1 MADREILTRYH
12 DFSFHAAFTRRRRD
26 LQSPMS
32 DASHPF
38 LSHDFHLRWSQL
50 VPEAI
55 EADIREALSRAQAN
69 IDALS
74 ADFDPAS
81 LTFAN
86 TLLELERSTE
96 DLSMAWG
103 RVGHL
108 DSVRNS
114 EAFRAAHNAML
125 PEVTQ
130 FYSRIPLNAALWKRL
145 KVYSSSAE
153 TATLTGV
160 QKRFLDETVK
170 DFINSG
176 ADLPEA
182 EKTRLEEVQSELA
195 RITQKFSENVLDSTN
210 AWDLVLEDD
219 TRLAGL
225 PGTAL
230 GVLRAEATAKG
241 LGTDEAPVYRVT
253 LKAPVYFPILE
264 YGDDATLR
272 EEVWRGSITVGNS
285 GDYDNTD
292 LIWQI
297 LALRHE
303 QATILGKAHFA
314 DQVLKE
320 RMAGSGEAALKFV
333 EDLAD
338 LTKPSFTRDIAEL
351 TAFRS
356 GLEPGWD
363 GRFQPWDVAY
373 WCEKLRKESYDFD
386 EEELRPYFAIGKV
399 IEGMF
404 RLTEQVFGFKIT
416 ELETTYTKPGET
428 PAGEGI
434 EVWHPEVRFYDL
446 HDDASGEHLGSFY
459 ADWHPREEK
468 RGGAWMNYLSTGLP
482 PYGDKAREPHLG
494 LICGNLT
501 PSSKDKPA
509 LLTHREVETVFHEF
523 GHLLHHLLG
532 EVEIKSLNGVK
543 VVWDFVELPSQIM
556 ENFCW
561 SRVSLDFFAKHYET
575 GRPIPEALFQKML
588 GARNFQSAMA
598 QMRQLAFGK
607 MDLDLHI
614 RHHEKPADGNLDH
627 LVREIL
633 DGYLMP
639 LAINPPTMARRF
651 THLFASAT
659 GYAAGYYSYKWAEV
673 LDADAFT
680 RFAGSGVISSE
691 VGREFRAKIL
701 SRGNSAGAAEL
712 FREFMGRDPELNAL
726 LIRNGLVAA

>member
-1 MADREILTRYH
+1 M
-12 DFSFHAAFTRRRRD
+12 S
-26 LQSPMS
+26 QS
-32 DASHPF
+32 AHPF
-38 LSHDFHLRWSQL
+38 LSHDFHISWSSL
-50 VPEAI
+50 VPEAV
-55 EADIREALSRAQAN
+55 EPDIREALRIAQERV
-69 IDALS
+69 DALCGG
-74 ADFDPAS
+74 FDPAG
-81 LTFAN
+81 LTFEN
-86 TLLELERSTE
+86 TLLELERATE

-108 DSVRNS
+108 DSVRNCD
-114 EAFRAAHNAML
+114 ALRTAHNAVL

-130 FYSRIPLNAALWKRL
+130 FFSRIPLNAALWKRI
-145 KVYSSSAE
+145 KAYAESAE
-153 TATLTGV
+153 AATLTGV

-170 DFINSG
+170 DFVRSG

-210 AWDLVLEDD
+210 AWELVLEDAS
-219 TRLAGL
+219 RLAGL
-225 PGTAL
+225 PETAL
-230 GVLRAEATAKG
+230 GVLRAEAAAKG
-241 LGTDEAPVYRVT
+241 LGSEEKPAYRIT
-253 LKAPVYFPILE
+253 LKAPVYFPVLE
-264 YGDDATLR
+264 FADDASLR
-272 EEVWRGSITVGNS
+272 EEVWRGSITVGQS

-292 LIWQI
+292 LVWEI
-297 LALRHE
+297 LSLRHE
-303 QATILGKAHFA
+303 RAELLGHVHFA
-314 DQVLKE
+314 DHVLEE

-333 EDLAD
+333 ENLAERS
-338 LTKPSFTRDIAEL
+338 KPYFARDIDEL
-351 TAFRS
+351 VLFRRRH
-356 GLEPGWD
+356 EADWD
-363 GRFQPWDVAY
+363 GLFQPWDVAY
-373 WCEKLRKESYDFD
+373 WSEKLRKENYDFD
-386 EEELRPYFAIGKV
+386 EEELRPYFAIDKV

-404 RLTEQVFGFKIT
+404 RLTEQVFGFRVEERPT
-416 ELETTYTKPGET
+416 AFAAPGET
-428 PAGEGI
+428 PAGDGI

-446 HDDASGEHLGSFY
+446 FDETSGELLGSFY

-468 RGGAWMNYLSTGLP
+468 RGGAWMNYLRTGLP
-482 PYGDKAREPHLG
+482 PVEEKGREPHLG

-543 VVWDFVELPSQIM
+543 VVWDFVELPSQIL

-561 SRVSLDFFAKHYET
+561 SRVSLDFFARHYET
-575 GRPIPEALFQKML
+575 GQPIPEALFQKML

-614 RHHEKPADGNLDH
+614 KHFQKPDDGDLDRV
-627 LVREIL
+627 VREIL

-639 LAINPPTMARRF
+639 LAIHPPTMARRF

-680 RFAGSGVISSE
+680 RFAGAGVISPE
-691 VGREFRAKIL
+691 VGREFREKIL
-701 SRGNSAGAAEL
+701 SRGNSAEAADL
-712 FREFMGRDPELNAL
+712 FRDFMGRDPELNAL
-726 LIRNGLVAA
+726 LERNGLVTAG